1 MMIRVKAPHPIAVPS
16 VLFLAV
22 LLLSFAVSTR
32 AQQVAPATPP
42 PPPATSGDAPA
53 QNPQQAP
60 AKPATPQATTPP
72 ITSTTGLVHL
82 VATVMDR
89 RREFVTDLDQTDF
102 RVLEDGTPQEIRYF
116 GRDTDLPLR
125 IGILLDTSNS
135 IRPRL
140 EFEKEA
146 ANDFLQHVIRR
157 NKDQAFL
164 MTFDNEPEVI
174 QDFTGDLSLLTD
186 AIRKQRAGGGTAL
199 DDAIYRAAEKLSNPP
214 LPKGPNPEV
223 RRVLVVISDGDDNLS
238 DHALSESV
246 EAAIRAE
253 AAIYCV
259 STNTDWLAIDGD
271 KPRKMHVEGGDKV
284 LEEFADQSGG
294 RVFYPYKVD
303 DLAQSFVDIGTELR
317 SQYFIAYSPSNPQ
330 STGKYR
336 KIEVQTDRKGLNVR
350 TRKGYYA
357 TSPTAPPSGK
367 YAGNIPAVFVQSNQD
382 CAVGLVVV
390 HCAARSVLRR
400 GPLAVS
406 QSWTA
411 ATKTFVY
418 LNGA

>member
-1 MMIRVKAPHPIAVPS
+1 MMFGVKVSRFIVVFVALIAVFS
-16 VLFLAV
+16 
-22 LLLSFAVSTR
+22 SRSQ
-32 AQQVAPATPP
+32 AQQASPPP
-42 PPPATSGDAPA
+42 PPPATAPA
-53 QNPQQAP
+53 GPGGARNSTQPPGASAGELQQG
-60 AKPATPQATTPP
+60 KTPP
-72 ITSTTGLVHL
+72 IISTTGLVHL

-89 RREFVTDLDQTDF
+89 HRNFITDLDQSDF
-102 RVLEDGTPQEIRYF
+102 KILEDGTPQEIRYF

-140 EFEKEA
+140 EFEKDA
-146 ANDFLQHVIRR
+146 AMDFLQHVIRR
-157 NKDQAFL
+157 NQDQAFL

-174 QDFTGDLSLLTD
+174 QDYTGDLALLTD

-199 DDAIYRAAEKLSNPP
+199 NDAIYLAAEKLTNPP
-214 LPKGPNPEV
+214 LPKVNPEV

-253 AAIYCV
+253 AAIYCI

-317 SQYFIAYSPSNPQ
+317 SQYFIAYSPTNVQ
-330 STGKYR
+330 STGQYH

-357 TSPTAPPSGK
+357 TSPTS
-367 YAGNIPAVFVQSNQD
+367 
-382 CAVGLVVV
+382 
-390 HCAARSVLRR
+390 
-400 GPLAVS
+400 PLAPS
-406 QSWTA
+406 
-411 ATKTFVY
+411 K
-418 LNGA
+418 

>member
-1 MMIRVKAPHPIAVPS
+1 MMIRVRTLRTIGVPS
-16 VLFLAV
+16 TLFWAALFLN
-22 LLLSFAVSTR
+22 FAGTTR
-32 AQQVAPATPP
+32 AQQTAAPTPV
-42 PPPATSGDAPA
+42 PPPATSSDAPA
-53 QNPQQAP
+53 QNPEQSTV
-60 AKPATPQATTPP
+60 KPAAPQATTPA

-89 RREFVTDLDQTDF
+89 RHEFVTDLDQNDF
-102 RVLEDGTPQEIRYF
+102 KVLEDGTPQEIRYF

-238 DHALSESV
+238 DHALSEAV

-271 KPRKMHVEGGDKV
+271 KPHKMHIEGGDKV

-357 TSPTAPPSGK
+357 TTPTVPTAGK
-367 YAGNIPAVFVQSNQD
+367 
-382 CAVGLVVV
+382 
-390 HCAARSVLRR
+390 
-400 GPLAVS
+400 
-406 QSWTA
+406 
-411 ATKTFVY
+411 
-418 LNGA
+418 

>member
-1 MMIRVKAPHPIAVPS
+1 MMVGVKASRFVI
-16 VLFLAV
+16 VLAALV
-22 LLLSFAVSTR
+22 LVFGAR
-32 AQQVAPATPP
+32 AQAQQNPPPSP
-42 PPPATSGDAPA
+42 PPPAAAPAPSGDEAAPSEATPDAA
-53 QNPQQAP
+53 QGPQQS
-60 AKPATPQATTPP
+60 KTPP
-72 ITSTTGLVHL
+72 IVSTTGLVHL

-89 RREFVTDLDQTDF
+89 HRNFVTDLDQSDF
-102 RVLEDGTPQEIRYF
+102 KILEDGAPQQIRYF

-140 EFEKEA
+140 EFEKDA
-146 ANDFLQHVIRR
+146 AMDFLQHVIRR
-157 NKDQAFL
+157 NQDEAFL
-164 MTFDNEPEVI
+164 MTFDNEPEII
-174 QDFTGDLSLLTD
+174 QNYTGDLALLTD

-199 DDAIYRAAEKLSNPP
+199 NDAIYLAAEKLANPP

-253 AAIYCV
+253 AAIYCI

-271 KPRKMHVEGGDKV
+271 SPHKIHIEGGDKV

-317 SQYFIAYSPSNPQ
+317 SQYFIAYSPSNVQ
-330 STGKYR
+330 STGQYH

-357 TSPTAPPSGK
+357 TAPTS
-367 YAGNIPAVFVQSNQD
+367 
-382 CAVGLVVV
+382 
-390 HCAARSVLRR
+390 
-400 GPLAVS
+400 PLAPS
-406 QSWTA
+406 
-411 ATKTFVY
+411 K
-418 LNGA
+418 

>member
-1 MMIRVKAPHPIAVPS
+1 MMTRVRTLRTIAVPS
-16 VLFLAV
+16 VSFLAALFLV
-22 LLLSFAVSTR
+22 LAGPAL
-32 AQQVAPATPP
+32 AQQTPAPP
-42 PPPATSGDAPA
+42 PPPANSSDAPA
-53 QNPQQAP
+53 QKPEQSP
-60 AKPATPQATTPP
+60 AKSAAPQATTPP

-89 RREFVTDLDQTDF
+89 RHEFVTDLDQADF
-102 RVLEDGTPQEIRYF
+102 KVLEDGAPQEIRYF

-146 ANDFLQHVIRR
+146 ANDFLEHVIRR

-174 QDFTGDLSLLTD
+174 QDFTGDLALLTD

-259 STNTDWLAIDGD
+259 STNTDWLAISGD
-271 KPRKMHVEGGDKV
+271 KPRKMHIEGGDKV

-357 TSPTAPPSGK
+357 TSPTVPPSGK
-367 YAGNIPAVFVQSNQD
+367 
-382 CAVGLVVV
+382 
-390 HCAARSVLRR
+390 
-400 GPLAVS
+400 
-406 QSWTA
+406 
-411 ATKTFVY
+411 
-418 LNGA
+418 

>member
-1 MMIRVKAPHPIAVPS
+1 MIIGVKTS
-16 VLFLAV
+16 RTLAALSTCSLA
-22 LLLSFAVSTR
+22 LLLLISAGPAR
-32 AQQVAPATPP
+32 AQQIPAPPPP
-42 PPPATSGDAPA
+42 PPPATAGDVPA
-53 QNPQQAP
+53 QNPAQNQEQSP
-60 AKPATPQATTPP
+60 AKPGAPQAATPP
-72 ITSTTGLVHL
+72 IVSTTGLVHL
-82 VATVMDR
+82 VATVMDHR
-89 RREFVTDLDQTDF
+89 HEFVTDLDEKDF
-102 RVLEDGTPQEIRYF
+102 KVLEDGAPQQIRYF

-146 ANDFLQHVIRR
+146 ANDFLEHVIRR

-174 QDFTGDLSLLTD
+174 QDYTGDLALLTD

-199 DDAIYRAAEKLSNPP
+199 DDAIYRASEKLSNPP

-253 AAIYCV
+253 AAIYCI

-317 SQYFIAYSPSNPQ
+317 SQYFIAYSPSNSQ

-357 TSPTAPPSGK
+357 TSATPPPAGK
-367 YAGNIPAVFVQSNQD
+367 
-382 CAVGLVVV
+382 
-390 HCAARSVLRR
+390 
-400 GPLAVS
+400 
-406 QSWTA
+406 
-411 ATKTFVY
+411 
-418 LNGA
+418 

>member
-1 MMIRVKAPHPIAVPS
+1 MMVSVKASRFIILLVAL
-16 VLFLAV
+16 LFFFGGR
-22 LLLSFAVSTR
+22 SQ
-32 AQQVAPATPP
+32 AQQNPAPPLPP
-42 PPPATSGDAPA
+42 SATSQPSSA
-53 QNPQQAP
+53 QPQNETP
-60 AKPATPQATTPP
+60 GATGQELQQGKTPP
-72 ITSTTGLVHL
+72 IISTTGLVHL

-89 RREFVTDLDQTDF
+89 HRNFITDLDQSDF
-102 RVLEDGTPQEIRYF
+102 KILEDGAPQQIRYF

-140 EFEKEA
+140 EFEKDA
-146 ANDFLQHVIRR
+146 AMDFLQHVIRR
-157 NKDQAFL
+157 NRDEAFL

-174 QDFTGDLSLLTD
+174 QDFTGDLALLTD

-199 DDAIYRAAEKLSNPP
+199 DDAIYMAAEKLSNPP

-238 DHALSESV
+238 DHALSDAV

-271 KPRKMHVEGGDKV
+271 QPHKMHIEGGDKV
-284 LEEFADQSGG
+284 LEELADQSGG

-317 SQYFIAYSPSNPQ
+317 SQYFIAYSPSNAQ
-330 STGKYR
+330 TTGQYH
-336 KIEVQTDRKGLNVR
+336 KIEVQTDRKGLTVR

-357 TSPTAPPSGK
+357 TAAPSPLVPS
-367 YAGNIPAVFVQSNQD
+367 N
-382 CAVGLVVV
+382 
-390 HCAARSVLRR
+390 
-400 GPLAVS
+400 
-406 QSWTA
+406 
-411 ATKTFVY
+411 
-418 LNGA
+418 